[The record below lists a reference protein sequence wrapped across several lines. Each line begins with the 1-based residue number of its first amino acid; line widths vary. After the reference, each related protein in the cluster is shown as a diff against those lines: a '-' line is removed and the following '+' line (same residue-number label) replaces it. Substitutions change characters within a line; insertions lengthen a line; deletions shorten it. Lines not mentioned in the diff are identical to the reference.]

1 MKPSI
6 CRPHWFPILWITDNL
21 TSWIQQNICEIHS
34 AYGKTFSFDAVCI
47 GFIVSEKQSALV
59 YEYCKEQRKNGTLV
73 FVDPIMGD
81 DGKRYNGITD
91 ESVMY
96 MRKLCSTADVINVF
110 KIEAE
115 HVD

>member
-1 MKPSI
+1 
-6 CRPHWFPILWITDNL
+6 
-21 TSWIQQNICEIHS
+21 
-34 AYGKTFSFDAVCI
+34 
-47 GFIVSEKQSALV
+47 
-59 YEYCKEQRKNGTLV
+59 
-73 FVDPIMGD
+73 MGD